1 MDFQSPTVHNNDV
14 FCSSIST
21 QICISSECLNE
32 AQQQWGNT
40 TGGIRSLTNKVLPLQ
55 I

>member
-1 MDFQSPTVHNNDV
+1 MDFQSPMVHKNV
-14 FCSSIST
+14 FCSRIFT

-40 TGGIRSLTNKVLPLQ
+40 TGSI
-55 I
+55 